1 MMKLRKILLLLF
13 FCWLSITTN
22 CYALELDLSVDEEIK
37 KKYNSS
43 KLEYEVL
50 PNLPKSATPSTPPK
64 TTPTYTTTV
73 PKITKLD
80 KSNATK
86 IPSRTKFKA
95 RSNQTISDWSQEGAN
110 VSFTT
115 TEAVFKKNIA
125 IPAGTKLYGVIA
137 DSHRPQITGNGGLVE
152 IDITS
157 ITYNGKTYQV
167 DGKITKANSKKIF
180 FSNIKGKRQYWKNV
194 AKHIDKGEAFYRKSR
209 NVSYKMSNNPILVIL
224 SPIPTAVGM
233 AGYSICTILSPI
245 TAIGTKGS
253 NISIPAGSNFEIK
266 LQDPAYVQ

>member
-1 MMKLRKILLLLF
+1 MMLRNFIILFGLF
-13 FCWLSITTN
+13 LSITTN

-50 PNLPKSATPSTPPK
+50 PNLPKSATPSSPPK
-64 TTPTYTTTV
+64 TTPTYATTV
-73 PKITKLD
+73 PKITKID
-80 KSNATK
+80 KTTASK

-95 RSNQTISDWSQEGAN
+95 RSNQTISDWSQKGAN

-115 TEAVFKKNIA
+115 TEAVFKKNLT
-125 IPAGTKLYGVIA
+125 IPAGTKLYGIIS

-194 AKHIDKGEAFYRKSR
+194 SKHIDKGESFYKKSR
-209 NVSYKMSNNPILVIL
+209 NLSNKMSNNPILVLL
-224 SPIPTAVGM
+224 SPIPSAVGM

-245 TAIGTKGS
+245 TAIGSKGS
-253 NISIPAGSNFEIK
+253 NISIPAGSSFEIK
-266 LQDPAYVQ
+266 LQAPAYIQ

>member
-1 MMKLRKILLLLF
+1 MKLNKIIFLYFCLF
-13 FCWLSITTN
+13 LGFTLPVN
-22 CYALELDLSVDEEIK
+22 ALELDLSVDEEIK

-50 PNLPKSATPSTPPK
+50 PNLPKSATPSSPPK
-64 TTPTYTTTV
+64 STPTYTTTV
-73 PKITKLD
+73 PNITKID
-80 KSNATK
+80 KNTGVK

-115 TEAVFKKNIA
+115 TEAVFKKHIT
-125 IPAGTKLYGVIA
+125 IPAGTKIYGVIT

-152 IDITS
+152 VDITR
-157 ITYNGKTYQV
+157 ITYNGKTYQI

-194 AKHIDKGEAFYRKSR
+194 AKHIDKGEDFYKKSR
-209 NVSYKMSNNPILVIL
+209 NISNKMSNNPILALL
-224 SPIPTAVGM
+224 SPIPTTVGM
-233 AGYSICTILSPI
+233 AGYSVCTILSPI
-245 TAIGTKGS
+245 TAIGAKGA